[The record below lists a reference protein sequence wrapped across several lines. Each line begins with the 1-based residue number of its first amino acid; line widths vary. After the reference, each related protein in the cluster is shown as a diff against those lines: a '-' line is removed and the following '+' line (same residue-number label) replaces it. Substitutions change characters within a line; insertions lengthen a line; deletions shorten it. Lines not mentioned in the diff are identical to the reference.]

1 MSEPQNPGEP
11 PVAPQ
16 ARVPLWLM
24 AAAGV
29 AFLIFSLSIGALAW
43 WLVSRG
49 HGRAEIPGATQPTAA
64 GNEAANEPAVDTAS
78 PATVLE
84 PGFLSLFNG
93 RDLDAWAGDVSVW
106 SVQDGVIRGSS
117 KRKLGSGNW
126 TCLFWQGKELQDFE
140 LRLSFRLQSG
150 NSGVFFRSR
159 QLENFSASGYQ
170 FDIFPGIVGNLLDI
184 GRDRPKRELAR
195 PQRKATGWHE
205 AAIIVAGNRIIHKLD
220 GNVLCDVTDAEESA
234 PRAGWIALE
243 LAGGPTTVEFKNI
256 RLKQTNGD
264 AAR

>member
-1 MSEPQNPGEP
+1 
-11 PVAPQ
+11 
-16 ARVPLWLM
+16 VPLWPIAT
-24 AAAGV
+24 AAV

-43 WLVSRG
+43 WLVSRE
-49 HGRAEIPGATQPTAA
+49 HGRVANVPSQPALNDTADD
-64 GNEAANEPAVDTAS
+64 PAVAVDAV
-78 PATVLE
+78 PLAIPLE
-84 PGFLSLFNG
+84 LGFVSLFNG
-93 RDLDAWAGDVSVW
+93 RDLDAWEGDSSIW
-106 SVQDGVIRGSS
+106 SVQDGVIRGTS

-140 LRLSFRLQSG
+140 LRFSFRLQSG

-205 AAIIVAGNRIIHKLD
+205 AAIIAAGNRIIHKLD
-220 GNVLCDVTDAEESA
+220 GNILCDVTDTEESA
-234 PRAGWIALE
+234 PREGWIALE
-243 LAGGPTTVEFKNI
+243 LGGGPTTVEFKDI

-264 AAR
+264 AAP